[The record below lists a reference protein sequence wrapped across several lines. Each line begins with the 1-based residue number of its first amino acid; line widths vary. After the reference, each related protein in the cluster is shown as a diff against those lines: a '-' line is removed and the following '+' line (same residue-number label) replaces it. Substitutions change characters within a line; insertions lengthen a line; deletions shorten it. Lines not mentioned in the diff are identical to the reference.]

1 MDFMQYIT
9 GNAIILIPALYIVGM
24 IIYNTKRISNRYIPF
39 ILLILGIAG
48 AIGLMGVN
56 MDAVIQGI
64 LVTGTTVYTNQLYKQ
79 CKRKKDNIS

>member
-9 GNAIILIPALYIVGM
+9 GNEIILIVVLYIVGM
-24 IIYNTKRISNRYIPF
+24 IICNTKRISNRYIPF

-48 AIGLMGVN
+48 AIGLMGIN

-64 LVTGTTVYTNQLYKQ
+64 LVTGTTVYTDQLYKQ
-79 CKRKKDNIS
+79 CKRKKDDIS